1 MIATQED
8 VMSLLK
14 NTLAVLQMFLINS
27 NFCVTSS
34 NFRVST
40 NFSSVDLV
48 DENKGVFKHPKL
60 VSSESH

>member
-8 VMSLLK
+8 VISLLK

-27 NFCVTSS
+27 NF
-34 NFRVST
+34 RAST

-48 DENKGVFKHPKL
+48 DENKGVYKHPKL
-60 VSSESH
+60 VSRESH

>member
-8 VMSLLK
+8 VISLLK
-14 NTLAVLQMFLINS
+14 NTLAVLLLFLINS

-40 NFSSVDLV
+40 NFLSVDLV
-48 DENKGVFKHPKL
+48 DENKGVYKRPKL
-60 VSSESH
+60 VSRESH

>member
-1 MIATQED
+1 MMTTQED

-14 NTLAVLQMFLINS
+14 NTLAVLLMFLINS

-40 NFSSVDLV
+40 NFLSVDLV
-48 DENKGVFKHPKL
+48 DENKGVYKRPKL
-60 VSSESH
+60 VTRKSH

>member
-8 VMSLLK
+8 VISLLK

-34 NFRVST
+34 NFRAST
-40 NFSSVDLV
+40 NFLSVDLV
-48 DENKGVFKHPKL
+48 DENKGVYEHPKL
-60 VSSESH
+60 VSRESH

>member
-40 NFSSVDLV
+40 NFLSVDLV
-48 DENKGVFKHPKL
+48 DENKGVFKRPKL
-60 VSSESH
+60 VSRETH